1 MGNFVAV
8 IDMKAFY
15 SFIEC
20 VERNLDPFKTPL
32 VVCDK
37 ERGDGTI
44 VLSVSPYLKERGV
57 PSRCRKRELP
67 HIDNMIFATPRMG
80 LYVKKSAEVVSIV
93 LDFVAEDD
101 IHVYSIDELF
111 VNI

>member
-57 PSRCRKRELP
+57 FY
-67 HIDNMIFATPRMG
+67 D
-80 LYVKKSAEVVSIV
+80 
-93 LDFVAEDD
+93 DFRTL
-101 IHVYSIDELF
+101 H
-111 VNI
+111 